1 MVYSLQMITI
11 QMKKVAMRVFS
22 YLLPLTSCLLYSC
35 SLDEHP
41 RDQIA
46 EEEAFSNPE
55 ALFRNTVATLYNYI
69 GGNDDG
75 QGLQG
80 TCRGIYDLQTFG
92 SDEAMIPT
100 RGIDW
105 YDGEIWQDM
114 YRHSWTPGHPML
126 KNSWLYLYKV
136 ITLCNR
142 SIEQLDAHSHLLN
155 ASELIS
161 YKAEVRS
168 IRAICYWYL
177 LDLFARVPI
186 ITSTGKS
193 INQIQQAERS
203 QVFDFVVSELMESW
217 PHLSSENS
225 VAPGDSYA
233 RVTQPVAIFVLA
245 KLMLNAEVYADD
257 DWTDSDRPDGS
268 KMQFNIDGQAMNAW
282 EATIHYCDILD
293 DEFGFKLAE
302 TYRDNFAV
310 HNENSPENIWT
321 IPMDKDLYYNEMQY
335 MYRSW
340 HYRHAAAYG
349 FTGENGTC
357 ATLKTLQVFGYGSE
371 EQDERFNFNYWADE
385 VYDYNGDLVLDRS
398 GNVLT
403 YYPWEVQLYLGG
415 SPYVETAGARMKKYE
430 VDKNATKDG
439 KLMNN
444 DIVLFRF
451 ADALLMRAEA
461 NLRNGEDGQADFDA
475 VRCRA
480 WMNER
485 QISLEALL
493 DERLLELCWEGR
505 RRQDLIRFG
514 QYESLFQGDAYDQ
527 KVDETDHHTTVFPIP
542 GDIITLNPILTQNKG
557 Y

>member
-1 MVYSLQMITI
+1 MITRI
-11 QMKKVAMRVFS
+11 FKRRLIVLSFIIYHLSFGMM
-22 YLLPLTSCLLYSC
+22 LTSC
-35 SLDEHP
+35 SLDENP

-46 EEEAFSNPE
+46 EEEAFSSPD
-55 ALFRNTVATLYNYI
+55 AIFRNTVATLYNYI
-69 GGNDDG
+69 GGNEDG

-100 RGIDW
+100 RGNDW
-105 YDGEIWQDM
+105 YDGEIWQDL
-114 YRHSWTPGHPML
+114 YRHSWTPGHSMM
-126 KNSWLYLYKV
+126 KKSWLYLYKV

-142 SIEQLDAHSHLLN
+142 SIEQLDAHGHLLN
-155 ASELIS
+155 ASDLMS

-186 ITSTGKS
+186 ITSTDKA

-217 PHLSSENS
+217 PHLSSEIS
-225 VAPGDSYA
+225 VHRGDFYA
-233 RVTQPVAIFVLA
+233 RVTQSVDIFVLA

-268 KMQFNIDGQAMNAW
+268 KMMFNIDGQVMNAW
-282 EATIHYCDILD
+282 EATIYYCNILD
-293 DEFGFKLAE
+293 DEFGFRLAD
-302 TYRDNFAV
+302 TYRENFAV
-310 HNENSPENIWT
+310 HNDNSPENIWI

-349 FTGENGTC
+349 FSGENGTC
-357 ATLKTLQVFGYGSE
+357 ATLKALQVFGYGTE

-385 VYDYNGDLVLDRS
+385 VYDYDGDLVLDRT
-398 GNVLT
+398 GNPLR

-430 VDKNATKDG
+430 VDKNGTKDG
-439 KLMNN
+439 QLIDN

-451 ADALLMRAEA
+451 ADVLLMRAEA
-461 NLRNGEDGQADFDA
+461 KLRNGEDGQDDLNA
-475 VRCRA
+475 VRRRA
-480 WMNER
+480 WMSER

-493 DERLLELCWEGR
+493 DERLLELCWEGW

-514 QYESLFQGDAYDQ
+514 QYESLFQGDVYDE
-527 KVDETDHHTTVFPIP
+527 KVNESDHHTTVFPIP
-542 GDIITLNPILTQNKG
+542 GDIITLNPNITQNKG

>member
-1 MVYSLQMITI
+1 MITWI
-11 QMKKVAMRVFS
+11 NRRRLIALSFIIYHLSFSVA
-22 YLLPLTSCLLYSC
+22 LTSC

-46 EEEAFSNPE
+46 EEEAFSNAD

-100 RGIDW
+100 RGNDW

-114 YRHSWTPGHPML
+114 YRHSWTPGHTMM
-126 KNSWLYLYKV
+126 KESWLYLYKV

-142 SIEQLDAHSHLLN
+142 SIEQLDVHSHLLN
-155 ASELIS
+155 KYDLIS

-186 ITSTGKS
+186 ITSTDKS

-203 QVFDFVVSELMESW
+203 QLFDFVVRELMESW
-217 PHLSSENS
+217 PHLSPENS
-225 VAPGDSYA
+225 VHRGDFYA

-257 DWTDSDRPDGS
+257 DWTDSGRPDGS
-268 KMQFNIDGQAMNAW
+268 KMQFNIDGQVMNAW
-282 EATIHYCDILD
+282 EATIYYCDILD
-293 DEFGFKLAE
+293 KEFGFRLAD
-302 TYRDNFAV
+302 TYRENFAV
-310 HNENSPENIWT
+310 HNENSPENIWI

-349 FTGENGTC
+349 FSGENGTC
-357 ATLKTLQVFGYGSE
+357 ATLKTLRVFGYGTD
-371 EQDERFNFNYWADE
+371 QVDERFNFNYWADE
-385 VYDYNGDLVLDRS
+385 VYDYDGDLVLDRT
-398 GNVLT
+398 GNPLR
-403 YYPWEVQLYLGG
+403 YYPWEVKLYLGG
-415 SPYVETAGARMKKYE
+415 SPYVEMAGARMKKYE
-430 VDKNATKDG
+430 VDKNGTKDG
-439 KLMNN
+439 KLIDN

-461 NLRNGEDGQADFDA
+461 KLRNGMDGQADFDA
-475 VRCRA
+475 VRRRA

-493 DERLLELCWEGR
+493 DERLLELCWEGW

-514 QYESLFQGDAYDQ
+514 QYESLFEGDEFDE
-527 KVDETDHHTTVFPIP
+527 KVNESDHHTTVYPIP
-542 GDIITLNPILTQNKG
+542 GDIITLNPIITQNKG

>member
-1 MVYSLQMITI
+1 MRNVCCRGRIVLT
-11 QMKKVAMRVFS
+11 RVFS
-22 YLLPLTSCLLYSC
+22 FLFPLSTFLLYSC
-35 SLDEHP
+35 DLDEHP

-46 EEEAFSNPE
+46 EEEAFSNAD

-69 GGNDDG
+69 GGNEDG
-75 QGLQG
+75 EGLQG

-100 RGIDW
+100 RGNDW

-114 YRHSWTPGHPML
+114 YRHSWTPGHSML

-142 SIEQLDAHSHLLN
+142 SIEQLDAHSHLLDV
-155 ASELIS
+155 SDLIA

-186 ITSTGKS
+186 ITSTDKS
-193 INQIQQAERS
+193 INQMQQAERS

-217 PHLSSENS
+217 PYLSPETS
-225 VAPGDSYA
+225 VHRGDYYA
-233 RVTQPVAIFVLA
+233 RVTQSVAIFVLA
-245 KLMLNAEVYADD
+245 KLMLNAEVYTDD

-268 KMQFNIDGQAMNAW
+268 KMQFDIDGNAMNAW
-282 EATIHYCDILD
+282 EATIYYCDILD
-293 DEFGFKLAE
+293 DEFAFRLAD
-302 TYRDNFAV
+302 TYRENFAV
-310 HNENSPENIWT
+310 HNENSPENIWI

-340 HYRHAAAYG
+340 HYRHASAYR
-349 FTGENGTC
+349 FSGENGAC
-357 ATLKTLQVFGYGSE
+357 ATLKTLQVFGYGTDQE
-371 EQDERFNFNYWADE
+371 DERFKFNYWADE
-385 VYDYNGDLVLDRS
+385 VYDYDGNLVLDRS

-430 VDKNATKDG
+430 VDKNGTKDG
-439 KLMNN
+439 QLIDN

-461 NLRNGEDGQADFDA
+461 KLRNGEDGQEDFDA
-475 VRCRA
+475 VRRRA

-493 DERLLELCWEGR
+493 DERLLELCWEGW
-505 RRQDLIRFG
+505 RRQDMIRFG
-514 QYESLFQGDAYDQ
+514 QYESLFQGDAYDE

-542 GDIITLNPILTQNKG
+542 GDIITLNPNITQNKG